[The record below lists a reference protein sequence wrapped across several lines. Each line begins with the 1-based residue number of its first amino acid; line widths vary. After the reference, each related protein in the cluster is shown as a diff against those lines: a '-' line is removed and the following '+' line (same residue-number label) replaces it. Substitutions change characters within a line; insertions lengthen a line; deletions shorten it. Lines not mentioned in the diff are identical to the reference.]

1 MVSPRDSDQR
11 LIELLRDGDDDAA
24 AVIYDRYAPKLNDFV
39 AAKLD
44 SRLKSS
50 TDPEDLVQSILWSL
64 VRRVRMG
71 QYEAPEGKTLWSLIT
86 VMALHR
92 VQRRREHFSAQKRD
106 GNRNISLADL
116 VADQSGREVVPASA
130 SLEEFHRTVQDV
142 VESVGPELGQILQLR
157 LEGFLVEEI
166 ADKLK
171 RSKRSVE
178 RVLSRLKQQLAKT
191 LIDLD

>member
-1 MVSPRDSDQR
+1 MVSPGDSDQQ
-11 LIELLRDGDDDAA
+11 LIALLRDGDEDAA
-24 AVIYDRYAPKLNDFV
+24 AVIYDRYAPKLNDYV

-71 QYEAPEGKTLWSLIT
+71 QYEAPDGKTLWSLIT

-106 GNRNISLADL
+106 GSRNISLADL
-116 VADQSGREVVPASA
+116 VADQSGSEAVPASE
-130 SLEEFHRTVQDV
+130 SFEEFERTVQEV

-166 ADKLK
+166 AEQLN

-178 RVLSRLKQQLAKT
+178 RVLSRLKQQLSTT
-191 LIDLD
+191 LMDFE